1 MTIFATYNKCKST
14 NSGRNHILLRRWRLK
29 SLIRILLKQFR
40 FITEKGP
47 YQTFFFFSILLVL
60 TKNFDKGFNCSIPS
74 NSLSVRYHNQH
85 AQKLTPF
92 KLASSVIDHLV
103 CAIGFYCFDFVNYFN
118 YKNKV
123 LCKSL
128 TFWRYHLNLSHEK
141 AIRANY
147 IPLKSLLRR
156 RLLLS
161 WPVTQNFKQTANG
174 ITFIFASITAALS
187 EIKKKKIRGIF
198 FIFSLHMLV

>member
-1 MTIFATYNKCKST
+1 MQINKLRQKPYFTRTVTFKIADQNIIKTISFHHRK
-14 NSGRNHILLRRWRLK
+14 G
-29 SLIRILLKQFR
+29 SLPDF
-40 FITEKGP
+40 
-47 YQTFFFFSILLVL
+47 FFFFSILLVL

-174 ITFIFASITAALS
+174 ITFVFASITAALS
-187 EIKKKKIRGIF
+187 EIKKKKIMGIF